1 MNALRIVRS
10 HGAWFIQRGKDQ
22 AVSGFFKTLE
32 EARRALEEIGQK
44 PEVSAPAKKPVGRSR
59 KSV

>member
-10 HGAWFIQRGKDQ
+10 NGAWFIQRGKDQ

-32 EARRALEEIGQK
+32 EARTAAQTYVENLEIIPPK
-44 PEVSAPAKKPVGRSR
+44 NTRKK
-59 KSV
+59 KLF

>member
-10 HGAWFIQRGKDQ
+10 NGAWFIQRRKDQ
-22 AVSGFFKTLE
+22 AVPGFFETLE
-32 EARRALEEIGQK
+32 EARRALEEYIQK
-44 PEVSAPAKKPVGRSR
+44 LEIAPPTKKAVGRTR